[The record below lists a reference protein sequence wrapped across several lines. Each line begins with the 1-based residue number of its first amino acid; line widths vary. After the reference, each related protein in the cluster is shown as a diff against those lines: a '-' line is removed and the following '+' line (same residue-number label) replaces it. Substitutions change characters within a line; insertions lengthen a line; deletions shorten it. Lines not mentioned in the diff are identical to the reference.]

1 MVEVFES
8 AGAEV
13 VAVDICAEALAQKE
27 FSAKVLQK
35 TVDLTDSN
43 QIKALIHDI
52 LRQYGGVDILVSN
65 AGTAPQAP
73 ILEMEEDL
81 LRRSLEINFFAH
93 FRLAQS
99 IGKVFIAQG
108 NPGQML
114 FNISKQ
120 AVNPGRNF
128 GAYGLPKATL
138 MFLVKQLALELGEHG
153 IRVNGVN
160 ADRIRSGILNESMVV
175 NRAKARGVSVEKYLK
190 GNLLKEEVE
199 ARHVAEAFLRLALS
213 ARTTGHI
220 MTVDGGNIEASLR

>member
-1 MVEVFES
+1 VFET

-13 VAVDICAEALAQKE
+13 VAVDINAEALAKQG
-27 FSAKVLQK
+27 FPTKVLQK
-35 TVDLTDSN
+35 TIDLTKSD
-43 QIKALIHDI
+43 QIKELTKDI

-65 AGTAPQAP
+65 AGTAPEAS
-73 ILEMEEDL
+73 ILDMDEKL
-81 LRRSLEINFFAH
+81 LRRSLDINFFAH
-93 FRLAQS
+93 FHLAQA
-99 IGKVFIAQG
+99 IGKVFVAQG
-108 NPGQML
+108 NRGQML

-160 ADRIRSGILNESMVV
+160 ADRIRSGILNENMIA
-175 NRAKARGVSVEKYLK
+175 NRAGARDVTVEKYMQ

-199 ARHVAEAFLRLALS
+199 ARHVAAAFLNLALS
-213 ARTTGHI
+213 ARTTGHV
-220 MTVDGGNIEASLR
+220 MTVDGGNIGASLR